1 MTMTKDDALLAAML
15 SRRSI
20 SPRRQAWPGPSAA
33 QLRQMV
39 QAALRAPDHGRKL
52 PWRLIEFDDSR
63 RADLAQLFE
72 DEKRRRTPDAG
83 AQDIERAR
91 AHATQ
96 TPAMLAFVVRPV
108 PDGKVPE
115 HEQWLSAGA
124 ALGNLLLAAHAMGFG
139 AIVLSGDR
147 CKDEILR
154 RSLGIAPEETLAGF
168 VSIGT
173 MASPPPPVVP
183 VDVERVLSTWTP
195 Q

>member
-1 MTMTKDDALLAAML
+1 MTADALVAAML
-15 SRRSI
+15 SRRSV
-20 SPRRQAWPGPSAA
+20 SPRRLKWPGPDAA
-33 QLRQMV
+33 QLERMV
-39 QAALRAPDHGRKL
+39 QAALRAPDHGHKL
-52 PWRLIEFDDSR
+52 PWRLIEFDDTR
-63 RADLAQLFE
+63 RAELAQLFE

-96 TPAMLAFVVRPV
+96 TPAMLAFVVQPV
-108 PDGKVPE
+108 PGDAVPV
-115 HEQWLSAGA
+115 HEQWLCAGA

-154 RSLGIAPEETLAGF
+154 QALGIVPGQTLAGF

-173 MASPPPPVVP
+173 IDSAPPPAPHTEL
-183 VDVERVLSTWTP
+183 DRVLSKWTP
-195 Q
+195 

>member
-1 MTMTKDDALLAAML
+1 MSTDALMDALL
-15 SRRSI
+15 SRRSV

-33 QLRQMV
+33 QLQQMV

-52 PWRLIEFDDSR
+52 PWRFIEFDDAR
-63 RADLAQLFE
+63 RAELAQLFE
-72 DEKRRRTPDAG
+72 DEKRRRTANAS
-83 AQDIERAR
+83 AQDIERAW

-96 TPAMLAFVVRPV
+96 TPAMLAFVVRPQ
-108 PDGKVPE
+108 PDAAVPE

-154 RSLGIAPEETLAGF
+154 NALGVARGETLAGF

-173 MASPPPPVVP
+173 AASPVPPASP
-183 VDVERVLSTWTP
+183 VDIGRVLSTWAP
-195 Q
+195 

>member
-1 MTMTKDDALLAAML
+1 MTMTKNDALLAAML

-20 SPRRQAWPGPSAA
+20 SPRRQAWPGPSAV

-83 AQDIERAR
+83 VQDIERAR

-108 PDGKVPE
+108 PDSKVPD

-124 ALGNLLLAAHAMGFG
+124 ALGHLLLAAHAMGFG
-139 AIVLSGDR
+139 AIVLSGER

-173 MASPPPPVVP
+173 MASPAPPVVP

-195 Q
+195 